1 MKGHDMVGKKFTW
14 FDYCNYIFLALF
26 SVTMMYPL
34 WHMLCA
40 SVSNGYDL
48 MAHTG
53 FLVRPLGFDLSAYKM
68 VMRNP
73 NIIRGFINSVYL
85 VVVGTS
91 VNIVMTSMGAYVLSR
106 KNFLF
111 KGFLVKFAVFTMFF
125 NGGLIPFYLQIRA
138 LGLYDTLW
146 SVIFGFAIS
155 TYNMIIMITYFK
167 GIPDSIEESAKLD
180 GANDFTVLFR
190 IIIPISMPIVATMI
204 LFYAVSRWNGY
215 FYLMIF
221 VRDRLKYPLSL
232 ILREILIAGGNADM
246 VAASGADQ
254 EMIADSIKYA
264 TTVVAVVPV
273 LVIYPFLQKHFVKG
287 VMIGSLKE

>member
-1 MKGHDMVGKKFTW
+1 MVGKKFTW

-138 LGLYDTLW
+138 LGLYNTLW